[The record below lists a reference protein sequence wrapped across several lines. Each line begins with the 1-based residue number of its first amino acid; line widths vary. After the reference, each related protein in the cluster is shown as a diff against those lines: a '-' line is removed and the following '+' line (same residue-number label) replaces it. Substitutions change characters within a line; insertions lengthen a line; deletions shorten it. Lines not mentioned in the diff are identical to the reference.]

1 MLRRTSGPSSS
12 SRRVQTRA
20 ASHALDQLEPRVLL
34 ALNPTGEEQYLLE
47 LTNRFRLNPQA
58 ELSRLT
64 TSLGTPARSANRD
77 VDGALQFFRVSGP
90 LLAQQWAS
98 LTAAPPLAWNLDLVE
113 AAEFHNNAMI
123 AADEQT
129 HQAAGEPALGQR
141 ATNAGYTGWSNLGES
156 VYAYSRSAFHSHAG
170 FLLDWGNG
178 PGGIQDP
185 PGHRNSAINPA
196 FREVGIRIANIGTS
210 ASREVGPQVVTQDF
224 GRRFNQGNS
233 FLLGAVFADTSTDG
247 YSLGE
252 GLGGVSITAVAGN
265 GTPGAQTFT
274 TTSMSAGGW
283 QMQVPAGT
291 YAVTF
296 SGAGFGAAVT
306 YRNIVVS
313 SENVKLDASK
323 GVPPPAPIIQLW
335 ANDLRILDGDASPRR
350 EDNTDLGNANV
361 IGQFNTVT
369 FSVYNAGNQTLRL
382 NGLPRVRIT
391 GSNASDFTLV
401 TDAASTVSPLGVT
414 TFTIRFDPSDL
425 GVRNATVTILSDD
438 AATPAYDFAI
448 VGRGVQRPVVQVSG
462 NRTTITNND
471 TTPTTADWSSFAGVD
486 ALFGSKV
493 RIFTINNAGLRA
505 ASISGV
511 SITGSHADLF
521 TIFVQPASSIA
532 PGAGSQ
538 FRVRFTP
545 GGLVGFA
552 FATIT
557 IASDDPL
564 NPSYSFTIR
573 GNGLALP
580 RIQLSGN
587 ALNIAHGDASPGMPD
602 RTDFGLI
609 SAAGTANRV
618 RQFTITNVG
627 LADLQLSGAQ
637 WVSLSG
643 LHAADFVVSAQPS
656 AALITPGA
664 SLTFRVRFDAQSLGP
679 RGVIVSIASNDPALG
694 TFNFAIGGIGV

>member
-1 MLRRTSGPSSS
+1 M
-12 SRRVQTRA
+12 
-20 ASHALDQLEPRVLL
+20 LL

-58 ELSRLT
+58 ELALLT
-64 TSLGTPARSANRD
+64 TSLSTPARSSNRD
-77 VDGALQFFRVSGP
+77 VDGALRFFNVSGP
-90 LLAQQWAS
+90 LLAQQWSS
-98 LTAAPPLAWNLDLVE
+98 LTPAQPLAWNLDLVE

-129 HQAAGEPALGQR
+129 HQAPGEPGLGQR

-156 VYAYSRSAFHSHAG
+156 VYAFSRSAFHAHAG

-185 PGHRNSAINPA
+185 PGHRESAINPT
-196 FREVGIRIANIGTS
+196 FREVGIRITNIGTS
-210 ASREVGPQVVTQDF
+210 PNRQIGPQVVTQDF
-224 GRRFNQGNS
+224 GRRFNQGNP
-233 FLLGAVFADTSTDG
+233 FLLGAIFADTSTDG
-247 YSLGE
+247 YSIGE
-252 GLGGVSITAVAGN
+252 GLGGVTITAVALN
-265 GTPGAQTFT
+265 GTPGALTYT

-296 SGAGFGAAVT
+296 SGAGFGSAVT
-306 YRNIVVS
+306 YRNVVVS

-335 ANDLRILDGDASPRR
+335 ANDLLIPDGDASPRR

-361 IGQFNTVT
+361 IGQSNSVT
-369 FSVYNAGNQTLRL
+369 FSVYNAGNQLLRL
-382 NGLPRVRIT
+382 SGLPRVRIT
-391 GSNASDFTLV
+391 GLNASDFTLV
-401 TDAASTVSPLGVT
+401 TDAAATVNPLGVT

-438 AATPAYDFAI
+438 GVTPAYDFAI
-448 VGRGVQRPVVQVSG
+448 VGRGVQRPIVQLSG
-462 NRTTITNND
+462 NRTTIAAND
-471 TTPTTADWSSFAGVD
+471 NTPTTADWTSFAGVD

-493 RIFTINNAGLRA
+493 RIFTISNAGLRA
-505 ASISGV
+505 ASIASV
-511 SITGSHADLF
+511 NITGSHADLF
-521 TIFVQPASSIA
+521 TVFVQPASSIA
-532 PGAGSQ
+532 PGATSQ

-545 GGLVGFA
+545 NGEVGFA

-564 NPSYSFTIR
+564 TPSYSFTIR

-580 RIQLSGN
+580 RIRLSGN
-587 ALNIAHGDASPGMPD
+587 GVNIAQGDATPGMTD
-602 RTDFGLI
+602 RTDFGSI
-609 SAAGTANRV
+609 SAAGTINRV

-627 LADLQLSGAQ
+627 LADLQLTGAQ
-637 WVSLSG
+637 WVSISG
-643 LHAADFVVSAQPS
+643 LHANDFSVSAQPS
-656 AALITPGA
+656 TALIAPGQ
-664 SLTFRVRFDAQSLGP
+664 SLTFRVRFDAQALGP
-679 RGVIVSIASNDPALG
+679 RGAIISIASNDPAFG
-694 TFNFAIGGIGV
+694 TFNFAIGGVGT